1 MLLYHFTCPFHLPS
15 ITESKVITR
24 TESNFAIGAPHETHL
39 QHVGPDVVWLTS
51 QPSVKGEGWN
61 ALSFTADGKRSRVPP
76 EPYKKDR
83 IRFTVNIKHAQRWE
97 PWAKRKGADRRS
109 MMALAV
115 SGGDSN
121 SWFVSEVDIPI
132 EDWVRIDDMSTM
144 KCLYHANQKE
154 ASHANH

>member
-24 TESNFAIGAPHETHL
+24 TESNFAIGALHETHL

-76 EPYKKDR
+76 EPYKK
-83 IRFTVNIKHAQRWE
+83 
-97 PWAKRKGADRRS
+97 
-109 MMALAV
+109 MALAAT
-115 SGGDSN
+115 GGDSN
-121 SWFVSEVDIPI
+121 SWFVSEVDITI